1 MAVFRALVA
10 LRLAGRRSTPPPVS
24 VCANLI
30 GVTDA
35 GALLYEARCRAGLSQ
50 AELARRAG
58 IPRSVLNAYERGRRQ
73 PGADAFLRILDAADI
88 EVRLSEKTRRAEE
101 EYLGRIL
108 SDVLGLADALPSERK
123 GPLTYP
129 RFTRRAG

>member
-1 MAVFRALVA
+1 M
-10 LRLAGRRSTPPPVS
+10 
-24 VCANLI
+24 
-30 GVTDA
+30 TDA
-35 GALLYEARCRAGLSQ
+35 GALLYEARHRAGLSQ

-73 PGADAFLRILDAADI
+73 PGADTFLRILDAADI
-88 EVRLSEKTRRAEE
+88 EVRLSNRTRRAEE

-108 SDVLGLADALPSERK
+108 GLAIGLADALPLERN

-129 RFTRRAG
+129 NFGRRVG